1 MTFSDRV
8 RTVLESFF
16 SSFPPFFLPFFP
28 SFFLSS
34 LRLRLDRRKSPQRSL
49 RFHRRGAATPVKALF
64 RLGSTG
70 TTILNVSVGVRAR
83 ENQYSGSKNDAK
95 KRRER
100 GGKGHHHTY
109 RRRVSL
115 RANALLQ
122 NMHAKLRSFKWTCAR
137 RNGQHDTG
145 MYMEGF
151 IRY

>member
-1 MTFSDRV
+1 MCLWECARGRIS
-8 RTVLESFF
+8 TV
-16 SSFPPFFLPFFP
+16 
-28 SFFLSS
+28 
-34 LRLRLDRRKSPQRSL
+34 DQKTTRK
-49 RFHRRGAATPVKALF
+49 KE
-64 RLGSTG
+64 
-70 TTILNVSVGVRAR
+70 R
-83 ENQYSGSKNDAK
+83 EKEK
-95 KRRER
+95 WK
-100 GGKGHHHTY
+100 KGHHHTY

>member
-1 MTFSDRV
+1 MCLWECARGRIS
-8 RTVLESFF
+8 TVDQETM
-16 SSFPPFFLPFFP
+16 
-28 SFFLSS
+28 
-34 LRLRLDRRKSPQRSL
+34 RKK
-49 RFHRRGAATPVKALF
+49 G
-64 RLGSTG
+64 
-70 TTILNVSVGVRAR
+70 
-83 ENQYSGSKNDAK
+83 
-95 KRRER
+95 ER